1 MLSPILFTKTTK
13 CKSPFSLLN
22 IGDNMCLLSQGLW
35 HVLPAICAAGTQIIF
50 SLISPP
56 SAMVCLLEKCETY
69 FPNFGKCKTYFP
81 KHKIYHPCGI
91 FCQSSDSVLLAH
103 KSSFILSLESE
114 AETIWI
120 LGVSRLQK
128 LIWNHFHFSE
138 GTDVWLKGTT
148 TDCVF

>member
-56 SAMVCLLEKCETY
+56 SAMPPTLRNARHISQISENARYIFQNIKYIIPPVYFASHLILCCWHTNHLLLYPWNLRRK
-69 FPNFGKCKTYFP
+69 PFGF
-81 KHKIYHPCGI
+81 
-91 FCQSSDSVLLAH
+91 
-103 KSSFILSLESE
+103 LES
-114 AETIWI
+114 A
-120 LGVSRLQK
+120 
-128 LIWNHFHFSE
+128 
-138 GTDVWLKGTT
+138 
-148 TDCVF
+148 DCKN